1 MPVKKSIKSQSKYWS
16 RKMYDLLRPITGKPC
31 VWLKMRLISRH
42 CWYKFQRAF
51 FYWSELASPSPNKVT
66 CPSYLTFALCTLQSW
81 HLSSFLVTF
90 FVVQHQKP
98 WNFSWIVSISL
109 KEVCPILSCLVFI
122 SGFFATSTF
131 SAWLSR
137 LMVHLT
143 ILVFNLHLVLRSGGL
158 LVQQVLFTWLARSS
172 F

>member
-1 MPVKKSIKSQSKYWS
+1 MVRKNVRFTESYHRKTLCVTENALNIKTLLVQISK
-16 RKMYDLLRPITGKPC
+16 D
-31 VWLKMRLISRH
+31 
-42 CWYKFQRAF
+42 FFF
-51 FYWSELASPSPNKVT
+51 FYRSELASPSTNKVT
-66 CPSYLTFALCTLQSW
+66 CPSYIYLSFGLCTRQSW

-109 KEVCPILSCLVFI
+109 KEVCPILSCLVFV
-122 SGFFATSTF
+122 SGFFATSNF